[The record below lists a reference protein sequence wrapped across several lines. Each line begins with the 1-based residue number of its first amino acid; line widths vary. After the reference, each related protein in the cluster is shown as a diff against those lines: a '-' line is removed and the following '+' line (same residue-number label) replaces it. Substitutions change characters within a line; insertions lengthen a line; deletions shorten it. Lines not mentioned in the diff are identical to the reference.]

1 MSHAGAAAPE
11 VSVVMP
17 CLNEEAAIGACIE
30 KIRRTFDQAGLD
42 GEIVVCDNGSTDRS
56 VAIAEAMGARVVHQ
70 PERGYG
76 NAYLKGFDSAR
87 GRYLVMGDAD
97 DTYDFTLI
105 PEFLKAL
112 REGGNA
118 FVTGSRYLGGGD
130 GNITGL
136 HRWFGNPALTRILNA
151 LFGTRYTD
159 VYCGFRAFSREAYE
173 RIRPVSPG
181 MEFNLELAINAGLAG
196 LKTAEIPIVLAP
208 RKGESKLRT
217 FRDGWRSLRMMLLY
231 SPNQLFL
238 VPGSVLLSLGL
249 LLHVAVLLG
258 LVRFGGRPAAGVTA
272 VFATV
277 LSVVG
282 FEILSL
288 GLHAKTY
295 SWSRRFDHD
304 NRFLG
309 GFYSRFTLETGLLM
323 GLGLAL
329 AGLAILATIVVE
341 WVKSDLLPLPHP
353 EWASFGATLD
363 HPRTEHG
370 VLLVVHLGHVHEA
383 ARGTAMTEPAES
395 RPWSTIELRL
405 AALIV
410 LIAAALWAPRL
421 RGPLDLRYDAGVYY
435 ILGRS
440 LAEGHGYRLLNEPG
454 AIEAIQYPPVLPAVA
469 ALHRAGPGNQRSRRG
484 RPCAPAHDG
493 AAVSRVRPCVVRAG
507 ATVPVAGFAFAAALL
522 AILNAQV
529 VFSPTT
535 SRPTCPTPPSPC
547 SSSSTRR
554 IRGGGTRRDGI
565 RPAHRRRGAA
575 RRVGGAEPGATPLA

>member
-1 MSHAGAAAPE
+1 MTQAGMPAPE

-17 CLNEEAAIGACIE
+17 CLNEEAAIGACVE

-70 PERGYG
+70 AERGYG
-76 NAYLKGFDSAR
+76 NAYLKGFHSAR

-97 DTYDFTLI
+97 DTYDFTMI
-105 PEFLKAL
+105 PQFLDAL
-112 REGGNA
+112 REDGNA

-130 GNITGL
+130 RNITAL

-196 LKTAEIPIVLAP
+196 LKTVEIPIVLAP

-238 VPGSVLLSLGL
+238 VPGTVLLSFGL
-249 LLHVAVLLG
+249 LLHLAVLLG

-272 VFATV
+272 IFATV
-277 LSVVG
+277 FSVVG

-295 SWSRRFDHD
+295 SWSRRFDRG
-304 NRFLG
+304 NRLLSR
-309 GFYSRFTLETGLLM
+309 FYSRFKLETGLLA

-329 AGLAILATIVVE
+329 VGVAILAMVVVE
-341 WVKSDLLPLPHP
+341 WLRSDLLPLPHP
-353 EWASFGATLD
+353 EWASFGATL
-363 HPRTEHG
+363 T
-370 VLLVVHLGHVHEA
+370 
-383 ARGTAMTEPAES
+383 
-395 RPWSTIELRL
+395 
-405 AALIV
+405 
-410 LIAAALWAPRL
+410 
-421 RGPLDLRYDAGVYY
+421 
-435 ILGRS
+435 ILGLS
-440 LAEGHGYRLLNEPG
+440 
-454 AIEAIQYPPVLPAVA
+454 
-469 ALHRAGPGNQRSRRG
+469 
-484 RPCAPAHDG
+484 
-493 AAVSRVRPCVVRAG
+493 
-507 ATVPVAGFAFAAALL
+507 T
-522 AILNAQV
+522 
-529 VFSPTT
+529 VFSSLFISTM
-535 SRPTCPTPPSPC
+535 SMRRPEGQ
-547 SSSSTRR
+547 R
-554 IRGGGTRRDGI
+554 
-565 RPAHRRRGAA
+565 
-575 RRVGGAEPGATPLA
+575 

>member
-1 MSHAGAAAPE
+1 MSHAGTTAPE

-30 KIRRTFDQAGLD
+30 KIRRTFDAAGLD

-130 GNITGL
+130 GNITAL

-238 VPGSVLLSLGL
+238 VPGSVLVSLGL

-304 NRFLG
+304 NRFLS
-309 GFYSRFTLETGLLM
+309 GFYSRFTLETGILV

-353 EWASFGATLD
+353 EWASFGATL
-363 HPRTEHG
+363 T
-370 VLLVVHLGHVHEA
+370 
-383 ARGTAMTEPAES
+383 
-395 RPWSTIELRL
+395 
-405 AALIV
+405 
-410 LIAAALWAPRL
+410 
-421 RGPLDLRYDAGVYY
+421 
-435 ILGRS
+435 ILGLS
-440 LAEGHGYRLLNEPG
+440 
-454 AIEAIQYPPVLPAVA
+454 
-469 ALHRAGPGNQRSRRG
+469 
-484 RPCAPAHDG
+484 
-493 AAVSRVRPCVVRAG
+493 
-507 ATVPVAGFAFAAALL
+507 T
-522 AILNAQV
+522 
-529 VFSPTT
+529 VFS
-535 SRPTCPTPPSPC
+535 SLFISAMSMRRPEGQ
-547 SSSSTRR
+547 R
-554 IRGGGTRRDGI
+554 
-565 RPAHRRRGAA
+565 
-575 RRVGGAEPGATPLA
+575 

>member
-130 GNITGL
+130 ANITAL

-196 LKTAEIPIVLAP
+196 LRTAEIPIVLAP

-304 NRFLG
+304 NRFLS
-309 GFYSRFTLETGLLM
+309 GFYSRFTLETGLLA

-353 EWASFGATLD
+353 EWASFGATL
-363 HPRTEHG
+363 T
-370 VLLVVHLGHVHEA
+370 
-383 ARGTAMTEPAES
+383 
-395 RPWSTIELRL
+395 
-405 AALIV
+405 
-410 LIAAALWAPRL
+410 
-421 RGPLDLRYDAGVYY
+421 
-435 ILGRS
+435 ILGLS
-440 LAEGHGYRLLNEPG
+440 
-454 AIEAIQYPPVLPAVA
+454 
-469 ALHRAGPGNQRSRRG
+469 
-484 RPCAPAHDG
+484 
-493 AAVSRVRPCVVRAG
+493 
-507 ATVPVAGFAFAAALL
+507 T
-522 AILNAQV
+522 
-529 VFSPTT
+529 VFS
-535 SRPTCPTPPSPC
+535 SLFISAMSMRRPEGQ
-547 SSSSTRR
+547 R
-554 IRGGGTRRDGI
+554 
-565 RPAHRRRGAA
+565 
-575 RRVGGAEPGATPLA
+575 